1 MRGLW
6 SSSGSNFCLAALA
19 VRILFVVSVPTQF
32 FVPIRVGILI
42 LVPLLDMYAAPE
54 ARGPPQKPL
63 AQKEKLTNSK

>member
-32 FVPIRVGILI
+32 FVPIRVRI
-42 LVPLLDMYAAPE
+42 VV
-54 ARGPPQKPL
+54 
-63 AQKEKLTNSK
+63 AQLSGLPSRDDI